1 MKVAAVLCAIS
12 VLMAAPR
19 ERKDP
24 VAIKAEAAFRA
35 ERWDEA
41 ADGFERAYDND
52 PQLKYLFAWA
62 QAERKRGACDRAVEL
77 YDAYVLLAE
86 SAGDVPD
93 DKLETVRAA
102 RAECVVAE
110 PEPPPPPPPPP
121 VLVAEPER
129 DDEPRAEETDA
140 PRPWH
145 RDPLGASLV
154 GVGAGVLVAGVATR
168 LIARGRSDDARAASS
183 EGQFEDD
190 YDRSTR
196 LGTTGLVLI
205 GAGAVVAVAGVV
217 RWAVL
222 ARRQSKTGQTATAR
236 ILRGTF

>member
-1 MKVAAVLCAIS
+1 
-12 VLMAAPR
+12 MAAPR

-41 ADGFERAYDND
+41 ADGFERAYDSD

-77 YDAYVLLAE
+77 YDAYMLLAE
-86 SAGDVPD
+86 SAGDVSA

-102 RAECVVAE
+102 RAECVVEE
-110 PEPPPPPPPPP
+110 PASLPPPPPP
-121 VLVAEPER
+121 VLVAEPETPGELPPE
-129 DDEPRAEETDA
+129 DEDA

-168 LIARGRSDDARAASS
+168 LIARGRSDDARAAGS

-196 LGTTGLVLI
+196 LGTTGLVLV
-205 GAGAVVAVAGVV
+205 GAGAAIALGGVV

-222 ARRQSKTGQTATAR
+222 ARRQSKTGQTAMAR
-236 ILRGTF
+236 SVRGTF